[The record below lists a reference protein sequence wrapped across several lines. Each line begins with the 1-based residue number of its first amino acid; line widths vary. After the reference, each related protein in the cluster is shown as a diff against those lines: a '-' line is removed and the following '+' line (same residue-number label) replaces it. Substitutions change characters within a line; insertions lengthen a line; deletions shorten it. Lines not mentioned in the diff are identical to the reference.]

1 MADCPKCASRLPEGN
16 FKFCPHCGA
25 DLAEALAA
33 SMDPGSPT
41 GPGGRPVRKKK
52 TRVMFLAIAINF
64 LVMGVVFYF
73 VFSKGGCSSVEGQF
87 VAAGE
92 PLGDFTFV
100 PDSCRSGQRMNFFG
114 VVILGKGPNDGA
126 VVPIQDVAQ
135 GKMVKV
141 EVPGSCQ
148 PPDLEVCKEIDI
160 KPEHCSV
167 FELSVKRTNTTVNDI
182 RLLDGHLKLDCKFPE
197 GGTAKA
203 DMKFTS
209 CD

>member
-1 MADCPKCASRLPEGN
+1 MTSCPKCANRLPDGN

-33 SMDPGSPT
+33 SLDPGRPT
-41 GPGGRPVRKKK
+41 GPGGRRVKKK
-52 TRVMFLAIAINF
+52 RIAFLAIALNF
-64 LVMGVVFYF
+64 AIMGGVFYF
-73 VFSKGGCSSVEGQF
+73 VFARGGCSSVEGQF
-87 VAAGE
+87 VATGE
-92 PLGDFTFV
+92 PLGNFKFV
-100 PDSCRSGQRMNFFG
+100 ADSCRSGQRMNFFG
-114 VVILGKGPNDGA
+114 VVMLGKGPNDGA
-126 VVPIQDVAQ
+126 IVPIHDVAQ

-148 PPDLEVCKEIDI
+148 PPDLEICKEIDI

-167 FELSVKRTNTTVNDI
+167 FQLSVKRTNTTVNNI